1 MSTRVADPG
10 AILCRTF
17 GGIVAYGCFSAFL
30 VLVSVQVYRW
40 LRDGEWTHIGITD
53 GLRAVVAGCCV
64 KAGDA
69 GLFATLVHWLDT
81 PTNWLGWH
89 KVLEVV
95 PASIGL
101 FVISIIANWACVY
114 GSDRMEE
121 QTKVA
126 EQTKMPEPM
135 KIAEQTP
142 DP

>member
-53 GLRAVVAGCCV
+53 ALRAVLVNCC
-64 KAGDA
+64 ANDA
-69 GLFATLVHWLDT
+69 GTGLTATFVRWLDT
-81 PTNWLGWH
+81 PTDWLGWH

-101 FVISIIANWACVY
+101 FALSMLGNFAYIYCN
-114 GSDRMEE
+114 DRIQEWRD
-121 QTKVA
+121 
-126 EQTKMPEPM
+126 
-135 KIAEQTP
+135 P
-142 DP
+142 DKLAA